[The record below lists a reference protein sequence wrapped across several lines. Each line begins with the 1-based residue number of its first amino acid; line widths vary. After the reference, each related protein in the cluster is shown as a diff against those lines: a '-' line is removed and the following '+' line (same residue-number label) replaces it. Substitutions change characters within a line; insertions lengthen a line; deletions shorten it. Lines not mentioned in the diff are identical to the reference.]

1 MRVGIP
7 RALHYFRYYPLAK
20 AFLKALDVEIVLSE
34 PTNRAIMAKGLDLAV
49 AETCLPIKAFFGHV
63 VELRDKVDF
72 VLVPSIR
79 SVEPNLY
86 NCVKLFALP
95 DMVRGAIKDH
105 PPLLDF
111 CFDINLGK
119 NVVLKEIYSVAK
131 RLGASNRQADAA
143 IQAGLALQQRYEDS
157 LAKGQMPLEALKRL
171 ENGVNGGRPVR
182 LKGNEGNGPRV
193 AVLGHPYNVHDDY
206 IVHGLI
212 GKLHDLGAEVVTA
225 EMATKPELDAGVESV
240 IGEAYW
246 MTEREITGAA
256 GHYLTSDKVDGVIA
270 VTAFGCGPDS
280 LMIDAVQRTVNRS
293 RCHPLLSLNIDEHT
307 ADAGLITRLEAF
319 IDSLQR
325 VRASEARLNRAPLT
339 LVRHSSGINEPIKIT
354 FPHMGTVHVPVQVAF
369 NRLGMDLVVPPPCSK
384 RSLEMASKYSP
395 EWACIPYKLILGNY
409 IEALDQGANTLL
421 LLRGPN
427 NCRFGYYH
435 KLQEQV
441 LRDLG
446 YKFQLGLPE
455 IQGRAVKGMIK
466 IVQDLSGASWRDC
479 FATVQLAL
487 GVLKDVD
494 EIERKVQYVR
504 AREFRPG
511 LATKI
516 WQDSLAQISQ
526 VTTRSELKRLKKK
539 FLTDLENVPMDR
551 EKVPIK
557 ICVVG
562 EIYVVQEPYINQ
574 DVEIELGKLGVEA
587 NRSEQVSQWLT
598 LGPQLFLQMFGL
610 GHSARIRRA
619 EKPYLQY
626 WSGETLGQ
634 TAMAHE
640 DGYDG
645 VVHLAPFTC
654 TPEVVAQNILPKL
667 RRNVDVPVLSLIL
680 DEQTGRAGFITRL
693 EAFVDFLERRR
704 QGHGGKASGKRLP
717 GVLSN

>member
-20 AFLKALDVEIVLSE
+20 AFLEALDVEIVLSE
-34 PTNRAIMAKGLDLAV
+34 PTNRAIMARGLDCAV
-49 AETCLPIKAFFGHV
+49 AETCLPIKAYFGHV
-63 VELRDKVDF
+63 LELRDKVDY
-72 VLVPSIR
+72 VLVPSVR

-95 DMVRGAIKDH
+95 DMVRGAIRDH

-119 NVVLKEIYSVAK
+119 GAVLKEIFSVGK
-131 RLGASNRQADAA
+131 RLGADKRRTEAA
-143 IQAGLALQQRYEDS
+143 MEAGLALQKRYDS
-157 LAKGQMPLEALKRL
+157 ALARGLMPIEAIKRL
-171 ENGVNGGRPVR
+171 DNGANGD
-182 LKGNEGNGPRV
+182 EGSRSNGHGDKGPRV
-193 AVLGHPYNVHDDY
+193 AVLGHPYNVYDDY
-206 IVHGLI
+206 LVHGLV
-212 GKLHDLGAEVVTA
+212 GKLRGLGAEVVTA
-225 EMATKPELDAGVESV
+225 EAASKAELDAGVQQV
-240 IGEAYW
+240 IGEPYW

-256 GHYLTSDKVDGVIA
+256 GHYLTSDEVDGVIA

-319 IDSLQR
+319 VDSLKR
-325 VRASEARLNRAPLT
+325 VKASEARLNKAPLT
-339 LVRHSSGINEPIKIT
+339 LIRHSSGISEPIKIT

-409 IEALDQGANTLL
+409 IEALEMGANTLL

-479 FATVQLAL
+479 FATVQMALA
-487 GVLKDVD
+487 VLRDVD

-504 AREFRPG
+504 AREVRPG
-511 LATKI
+511 LATRI
-516 WQDSLAQISQ
+516 WQEALDQIGQ
-526 VTTRSELKRLKKK
+526 VTTRGELKRMKKK
-539 FLTDLENVPMDR
+539 FLTDLDNVPMDR
-551 EKVPIK
+551 GKVPIK

-693 EAFVDFLERRR
+693 EAFVDFLERRK
-704 QGHGGKASGKRLP
+704 QGHGKSAPGRRLFGIP
-717 GVLSN
+717 SR